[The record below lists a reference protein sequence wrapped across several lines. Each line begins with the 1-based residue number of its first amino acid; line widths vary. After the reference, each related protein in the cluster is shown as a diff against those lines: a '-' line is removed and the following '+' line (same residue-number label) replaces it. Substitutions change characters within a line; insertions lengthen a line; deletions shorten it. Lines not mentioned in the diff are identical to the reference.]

1 VGKSYSIEKNDKKF
15 NPAKKKM
22 NPNKKKI
29 LFILPTLS
37 KGGQER
43 VASRLSFALPDSF
56 EKFLVVF
63 YKDRVDY
70 PFNGKIIFINLPLFE
85 GWIKIPTKIFLLS
98 TKILALR
105 KIKKEIKPDFSL
117 SFGPEANAMNVLSN
131 FGLKTKTILSIHIV
145 EGTYFKNYPFL
156 FKWFHKLVM
165 RFVYKLADKIVT
177 VSQGV
182 AQDLIENFS
191 VKKEKI
197 TVIYNFQDLEE
208 INRASLEDLG
218 EFRNLFLKN
227 KVVISV
233 GRLTPQKGFR
243 YLIEGFKKVVEKH
256 PETILVILGEG
267 ELKEELEKLI
277 EKLNLK
283 EKVFL
288 LGFQKNPF
296 KFLKNSSIFVLP
308 SLWEGFGNV
317 LIEAMACGIPVISSD
332 CKSGPRE
339 IISPHVPLNEKID
352 KLFFGEYGI
361 LIPPKNSEEIS
372 KAIFLLLENE
382 NLRKE
387 YSKKSLERAKDFSV
401 EKIVPKWLEILK

>member
-1 VGKSYSIEKNDKKF
+1 
-15 NPAKKKM
+15 M
-22 NPNKKKI
+22 NPNKKI

-43 VASRLSFALPDSF
+43 AASRLSFALPGSF

-70 PFNGKIIFINLPLFE
+70 PFNGKIIFLNLPLFE
-85 GWIKIPTKIFLLS
+85 GWIKIPAKIFLLS

-117 SFGPEANAMNVLSN
+117 SFGPEANVMNVLSN
-131 FGLKTKTILSIHIV
+131 FALKTKTILSVHII

-156 FKWFHKLVM
+156 FRWFHKLVM
-165 RFVYKLADKIVT
+165 RFVYKLANKIVV

-182 AQDLIENFS
+182 AQDLIENFG

-197 TVIYNFQDLEE
+197 AVIYNFQDLEE
-208 INRASLEDLG
+208 INKASLEELG
-218 EFRNLFLKN
+218 EFKNLFLKN

-233 GRLTPQKGFR
+233 GRLASQKGFQ

-267 ELKEELEKLI
+267 KLEEELEKLI
-277 EKLNLK
+277 ENLNLK

-296 KFLKNSSIFVLP
+296 KFLKNSSIFVL
-308 SLWEGFGNV
+308 SSVQEGLPMV
-317 LIEAMACGIPVISSD
+317 LIEAMACGLPVIATD
-332 CKSGPRE
+332 CPGGNKE
-339 IISPHVPLNEKID
+339 ILDPDCNLKVEKMR
-352 KLFFGEYGI
+352 LGEYGI
-361 LIPPKNSEEIS
+361 LIPPKNPEEIS
-372 KAIFLLLENE
+372 KAISLLLENE

-387 YSKKSLERAKDFSV
+387 YAKKSLERAKDFSV
-401 EKIVPKWLEILK
+401 EKIIPKWLEILK

>member
-1 VGKSYSIEKNDKKF
+1 
-15 NPAKKKM
+15 
-22 NPNKKKI
+22 
-29 LFILPTLS
+29 
-37 KGGQER
+37 
-43 VASRLSFALPDSF
+43 
-56 EKFLVVF
+56 
-63 YKDRVDY
+63 
-70 PFNGKIIFINLPLFE
+70 
-85 GWIKIPTKIFLLS
+85 LS
-98 TKILALR
+98 TKILAIR
-105 KIKKEIKPDFSL
+105 KIKKQLKPDFSL

-131 FGLKTKTILSIHIV
+131 FGLKTKTILSIHIT

-156 FKWFHKLVM
+156 FKWFHKFVM
-165 RFVYKLADKIVT
+165 RFVYRLANKIVT

-182 AQDLIENFS
+182 AQDLIENFG
-191 VKKEKI
+191 VKREKI

-233 GRLTPQKGFR
+233 GRLTPQKGFH

-277 EKLNLK
+277 ENLNLEK
-283 EKVFL
+283 KVFL

-296 KFLKNSSIFVLP
+296 KFLKNSSIFVL
-308 SLWEGFGNV
+308 SSMQEGLPMV
-317 LIEAMACGIPVISSD
+317 LIEAMACGLPVIATD
-332 CKSGPRE
+332 CPGGNKE
-339 IISPHVPLNEKID
+339 ILDPEYNLKVENMRLAK
-352 KLFFGEYGI
+352 YGI
-361 LIPPKNSEEIS
+361 LIPPKNSKEIS
-372 KAIFLLLENE
+372 KAISLLLENE

-387 YSKKSLERAKDFSV
+387 YSKRSLERARDFSV

>member
-1 VGKSYSIEKNDKKF
+1 MIRR
-15 NPAKKKM
+15 
-22 NPNKKKI
+22 NKKKI

-37 KGGQER
+37 RGGEER

-70 PFNGKIIFINLPLFE
+70 PFNGKTIFLNLPLFE
-85 GWIKIPTKIFLLS
+85 GWIKIPAKIIFLS
-98 TKILALR
+98 TKILAIR

-131 FGLKTKTILSIHIV
+131 FGFKAKTILSVHTI

-156 FKWFHKLVM
+156 FRWFHKFVM
-165 RFVYKLADKIVT
+165 RFVYKLANKIVT
-177 VSQGV
+177 VSKGV
-182 AQDLIENFS
+182 AQDLIENFG
-191 VKKEKI
+191 VKREKI

-208 INRASLEDLG
+208 IDRASLEDLG

-233 GRLTPQKGFR
+233 GRLVPQKGFQ

-277 EKLNLK
+277 ENLNLK

-296 KFLKNSSIFVLP
+296 KFLKNSSIFILSSVQEGLP
-308 SLWEGFGNV
+308 MV
-317 LIEAMACGIPVISSD
+317 LIEAMACGLPVIATDYPGGNKEILDPD
-332 CKSGPRE
+332 CNLK
-339 IISPHVPLNEKID
+339 VEKMRLG
-352 KLFFGEYGI
+352 KYGI
-361 LIPPKNSEEIS
+361 LIPPKNPEEIS
-372 KAIFLLLENE
+372 KATSLLLENE

-387 YSKKSLERAKDFSV
+387 YAKKSLKRAKDFSV
-401 EKIVPKWLEILK
+401 EKIIPRWLEILK

>member
-1 VGKSYSIEKNDKKF
+1 MKDQY
-15 NPAKKKM
+15 
-22 NPNKKKI
+22 KKKI

-37 KGGQER
+37 RGGQER
-43 VASRLSFALPDSF
+43 IASRLSFALPGSF

-70 PFNGKIIFINLPLFE
+70 PFNGKIIFLNLPLFE
-85 GWIKIPTKIFLLS
+85 GWIKIPTKIFFLS
-98 TKILALR
+98 TKIFAIR

-145 EGTYFKNYPFL
+145 EGSYFKNYPFL
-156 FKWFHKLVM
+156 FKWFHKFVM
-165 RFVYKLADKIVT
+165 RFVYKLANKIVT
-177 VSQGV
+177 VSKSV
-182 AQDLIENFS
+182 AQDLIENFG
-191 VKKEKI
+191 VKREKI

-218 EFRNLFLKN
+218 EFKNLFLKN

-233 GRLTPQKGFR
+233 GRLAPQKGFQ
-243 YLIEGFKKVVEKH
+243 YLIEGFKKVREKH

-267 ELKEELEKLI
+267 ELREELEKLI

-296 KFLKNSSIFVLP
+296 KFLKNSSIFVL
-308 SLWEGFGNV
+308 SSVQEGLPMV
-317 LIEAMACGIPVISSD
+317 LIEAMACGLPVIATD
-332 CKSGPRE
+332 CPGGNKE
-339 IISPHVPLNEKID
+339 ILDPDCNLKVEKMR
-352 KLFFGEYGI
+352 LGEYGI
-361 LIPPKNSEEIS
+361 LIPPKNPEEIS
-372 KAIFLLLENE
+372 KAISLLLENE
-382 NLRKE
+382 NLKKE
-387 YSKKSLERAKDFSV
+387 YVKRSLERAKDFSV
-401 EKIVPKWLEILK
+401 EKIVPRWLEILK

>member
-1 VGKSYSIEKNDKKF
+1 MI
-15 NPAKKKM
+15 PH
-22 NPNKKKI
+22 KKKI

-63 YKDRVDY
+63 YKGRVDY
-70 PFNGKIIFINLPLFE
+70 SFNGKIIFLNLPLFE
-85 GWIKIPTKIFLLS
+85 GWIKIPAKILLLS
-98 TKILALR
+98 TKILAIR
-105 KIKKEIKPDFSL
+105 KIKKEMKPDISL

-131 FGLKTKTILSIHIV
+131 FGLKTKTILSVHII

-156 FKWFHKLVM
+156 FKWFHKFVM
-165 RFVYKLADKIVT
+165 RFVYRLANKIVT
-177 VSQGV
+177 VSQSV
-182 AQDLIENFS
+182 AQDLIENFG
-191 VKKEKI
+191 VKREKI

-208 INRASLEDLG
+208 INRSSLEDLG

-233 GRLTPQKGFR
+233 GRLTPQKGLQ
-243 YLIEGFKKVVEKH
+243 YLIEGFKKVREKH

-277 EKLNLK
+277 ENLNLEK
-283 EKVFL
+283 KVFL

-296 KFLKNSSIFVLP
+296 KFLKNSSIFVL
-308 SLWEGFGNV
+308 SSMQEGLPMV
-317 LIEAMACGIPVISSD
+317 LIEAMACGLPVIATD
-332 CKSGPRE
+332 CPGGNKE
-339 IISPHVPLNEKID
+339 ILDPEYNLKVENMRLAK
-352 KLFFGEYGI
+352 YGI
-361 LIPPKNSEEIS
+361 LIPPKNSKEIS
-372 KAIFLLLENE
+372 KAISLLLENE

-387 YSKKSLERAKDFSV
+387 YSKRSLERARDFSV